1 MGIDPASVGAYILLN
16 KLDRETWN
24 GFLLKQTYSH
34 LCHAWEW
41 GEFMASFRH
50 RELLR
55 FSIHGG
61 GSVVLGVCTIC
72 IEPLLWFGKRADSI
86 PVWAVSGPILQDGLD
101 PETKGALYG
110 ELVNHVE
117 NELRRRKVLDAEI
130 RIWDPFLDSACLEPW
145 LRAGYSIKKVQTLMR
160 SVPLNESE
168 VMSRYES
175 SFLRKVRQGHRRG
188 GKVELNTQCDNDEL
202 YRLYATTMQH
212 AGTHPR
218 YDRDEVSYVLSWS
231 NNLRDVY
238 LCKYE
243 GRTIG
248 FAINLKF
255 NRVTI
260 GWLAGM
266 DRKFERIRPMN
277 LIFDEELRNSARQGV
292 HTFDFGGGPTAGLS
306 HFKRAVGAN
315 PVLHYYISKTYCNSL
330 YLSSALYLN
339 ERITRFKFS
348 RLRYSTHL

>member
-1 MGIDPASVGAYILLN
+1 LPILLN
-16 KLDRETWN
+16 RLDRETWN
-24 GFLLKQTYSH
+24 GFLLQQTYSH
-34 LCHAWEW
+34 FYHTWDW

-61 GSVVLGVCTIC
+61 GGVVLGVCTIC

-86 PVWAVSGPILQDGLD
+86 PVWAISGPILQDGLD
-101 PETKGALYG
+101 PETKRTLCE
-110 ELVNHVE
+110 ELVNQVE
-117 NELRRRKVLDAEI
+117 NELRGRKVLDAEI

-145 LRAGYSIKKVQTLMR
+145 LRAGYGIRNVQTLMR

-168 VMSRYES
+168 VMSTYEK
-175 SFLRKVRQGHRRG
+175 SFWKEVRQGHSRG
-188 GKVELNTQCDNDEL
+188 GKVEMNTQCDSDEL
-202 YRLYATTMQH
+202 YRLYAKTMQH
-212 AGTHPR
+212 AGTRPR
-218 YDRDEVSYVLSWS
+218 YDREEVSYVLSWS

-248 FAINLKF
+248 FAISLKF
-255 NRVTI
+255 NRITI
-260 GWLAGM
+260 GWIAGS
-266 DRKFERIRPMN
+266 DRNFVRIRPMN
-277 LIFDEELRNSARQGV
+277 LIFDELVRNSARQGV
-292 HTFDFGGGPTAGLS
+292 QTIDFGGGPTAGLS

-330 YLSSALYLN
+330 YLSFALYLTA
-339 ERITRFKFS
+339 RITRFKY
-348 RLRYSTHL
+348 LRVRHSTHL